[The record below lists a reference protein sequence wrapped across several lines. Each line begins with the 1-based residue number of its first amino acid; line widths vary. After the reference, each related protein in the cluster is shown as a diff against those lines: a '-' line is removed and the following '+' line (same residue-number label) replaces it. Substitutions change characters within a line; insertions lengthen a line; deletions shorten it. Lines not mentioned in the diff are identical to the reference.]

1 MTFKPPY
8 QTQIDGSRCQ
18 WTNCGCTTHSMA
30 AMRHRKGVD
39 PRNSHGWPPTPSEIR
54 NYISPHSCGG
64 TSLNDNEA
72 ALIHL
77 YGVDLAL
84 KYNVPWDSFR
94 SLIISGRGASVSVRY
109 SVIHGTRFDCSPN
122 FYGNHGLYINERRS
136 SDGAY
141 LVGDP
146 LANGRRGL
154 PKGWQW
160 YPGTLLRRAAEA
172 YPGTLSGHIHASFTR
187 DTEA

>member
-1 MTFKPPY
+1 
-8 QTQIDGSRCQ
+8 
-18 WTNCGCTTHSMA
+18 MA

-77 YGVDLAL
+77 YGVDLAV

-187 DTEA
+187 DTEV